1 MITPPYLKIGDKV
14 AIVATARKISP
25 AEVLPAIRIYRGWG
39 LEVIEGEHLYAAA
52 DQFAGSDEERL
63 ADLQVALDDDSIRAV
78 ICARGGYGT
87 VRIIDQI
94 DFSRFAKNPKWIV
107 GYSDVTVLHSH
118 IHRHFGIE
126 TLHALMPVNFR
137 DLFDSTPPVFTMK
150 RALLGTSLD
159 YELPGEPLNR
169 KGACKGLLT
178 GGNLSILYSLS
189 GTASDIDTRG
199 KVLFLEDVDE
209 YLYHIDRMMM
219 NLKRTGK
226 LDHLAGLIV
235 GSMAKM
241 RDNEVPFGKTAYEI
255 IAGAVADYS
264 YPVCFNFPA
273 GHQEDN
279 RALILGREVVLEI
292 SSAVSLSF

>member
-25 AEVLPAIRIYRGWG
+25 AEVLPAIRIFRGWG
-39 LEVIEGEHLYAAA
+39 LEVMEGEHLYAAT

-137 DLFDSTPPVFTMK
+137 DLCDSTPPVFTMK
-150 RALLGTSLD
+150 RALLGTGLA
-159 YELPGEPLNR
+159 YELPGDPLNR

-189 GTASDIDTRG
+189 GTASDIDTGG

-241 RDNEVPFGKTAYEI
+241 RDNEVPYGSSAYQI
-255 IAGAVADYS
+255 IADTVKEFD
-264 YPVCFNFPA
+264 YPVCFGFPA
-273 GHQEDN
+273 GHLEDN
-279 RALILGREVVLEI
+279 RALILGREVCLEV